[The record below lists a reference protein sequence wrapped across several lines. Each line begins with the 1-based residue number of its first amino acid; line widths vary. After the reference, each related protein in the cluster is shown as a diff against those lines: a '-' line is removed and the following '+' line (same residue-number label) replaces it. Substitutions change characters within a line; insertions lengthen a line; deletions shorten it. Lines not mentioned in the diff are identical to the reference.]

1 MNHRL
6 RTKNMFKLSFFLW
19 LSLLFFI
26 HSCNSAVKQE
36 VTKDKP
42 NIVFLFADDLT
53 YTAINALGN
62 SEIETPN
69 LDRLVHNG
77 VTFSN
82 AYNMGAWNGAVC
94 AASRAMMISGR
105 YVWRADKF
113 RKNWGKKDTI
123 HYNQS
128 WGKLMENAGYDT
140 YMTGKWHVD
149 VPATMVFQNVKH
161 IRPGMPADYWR
172 YRKKKNQPTEV
183 VGPKIVDGEIVA
195 TADGMP
201 VGYNRPLGE
210 EDDSWSPVDPRFGGF
225 WEGGKHW
232 SEVLKD
238 DALSFIDQAKA
249 SDNPFFMYLAFN
261 APHDPRQA
269 PQSYMDKYPLDKIS
283 LPESW
288 LALYPWKEAIGNG
301 PGLRD
306 EALAPF
312 PRTEYATKVHIQEY
326 YAIITHLD
334 TQIGEILDAL
344 EKSGKMDNT
353 YIFFTADHGLAVGRH
368 GLLGKQSM
376 YDHSIRPPLMMMGP
390 NIPKGKTVEHDV
402 YLQDIMA
409 TSLDLAKVEKPNY
422 VEFKSFLP
430 QAKGIQKEG
439 NYKAIYGAYIK
450 FQRMIRKDG
459 FKLIVYPKINKL
471 LLFDMKNDPEE
482 IDNLA
487 DDPNQKEKVQALFK
501 DLIHLQKEMEDE
513 LSLEEMY
520 EQLYL

>member
-1 MNHRL
+1 MNTSFY
-6 RTKNMFKLSFFLW
+6 TKNKFKFYFFLW
-19 LSLLFFI
+19 LSVLLFM
-26 HSCNSAVKQE
+26 HSCTSTDKTE
-36 VTKDKP
+36 VTKEKP

-53 YTAINALGN
+53 YKAINALGN
-62 SEIETPN
+62 AEIETPN

-113 RKNWGKKDTI
+113 RKNWGKKDTT

-149 VPATMVFQNVKH
+149 APATKVFQNVKH

-195 TADGMP
+195 AADGMP
-201 VGYNRPLGE
+201 IGYNRPLSE
-210 EDDSWSPVDPRFGGF
+210 EDDSWSPVDPKFGGF

-269 PQSYMDKYPLDKIS
+269 PQSYMI
-283 LPESW
+283 
-288 LALYPWKEAIGNG
+288 N
-301 PGLRD
+301 
-306 EALAPF
+306 
-312 PRTEYATKVHIQEY
+312 
-326 YAIITHLD
+326 
-334 TQIGEILDAL
+334 IL
-344 EKSGKMDNT
+344 
-353 YIFFTADHGLAVGRH
+353 
-368 GLLGKQSM
+368 
-376 YDHSIRPPLMMMGP
+376 
-390 NIPKGKTVEHDV
+390 
-402 YLQDIMA
+402 
-409 TSLDLAKVEKPNY
+409 
-422 VEFKSFLP
+422 
-430 QAKGIQKEG
+430 
-439 NYKAIYGAYIK
+439 
-450 FQRMIRKDG
+450 
-459 FKLIVYPKINKL
+459 
-471 LLFDMKNDPEE
+471 
-482 IDNLA
+482 
-487 DDPNQKEKVQALFK
+487 
-501 DLIHLQKEMEDE
+501 
-513 LSLEEMY
+513 
-520 EQLYL
+520 